1 METGWRLYVCTV
13 KQPRKCMAV
22 FLKRLCLLK
31 FMSWKTSHT
40 VFVKDFCLNF
50 QILIWLFFLFFL
62 KYIYIYFL
70 KTINNQRVL
79 LLKVCC
85 LVLLYQIRFSGSCFL
100 ILIFILGEINMSA
113 KHLRNTCN
121 LYTTQT
127 TERKKNCY
135 QVFKQIKKQL

>member
-1 METGWRLYVCTV
+1 MYRHQSTDNTSRQGTFFYTTIQSLIEFPIYSRLHNTFVVMETGWRLYVCTV

-50 QILIWLFFLFFL
+50 QILIWLFFFVLFKKYIFL
-62 KYIYIYFL
+62 K
-70 KTINNQRVL
+70 KMINNQRVL

-100 ILIFILGEINMSA
+100 ILIFI
-113 KHLRNTCN
+113 
-121 LYTTQT
+121 
-127 TERKKNCY
+127 
-135 QVFKQIKKQL
+135 